1 MKHLLLLLSLALAA
15 CAPSATPS
23 PQTFQDVD
31 LVGGWRREPRIWD
44 AQRFAPH
51 VSYTAPDGKEQ
62 WLFQAFLFI
71 EGADVVHGKN
81 LGLAGEGISSS
92 KAEWEYQL
100 DLWLG
105 REGGVKA
112 LDQACASVAARIGA
126 PEKKRQVIICIP
138 DATMLENF
146 ADKSSSTTYWGNGLD
161 FARVEDQVKAYQW
174 YIDQTRERFQ
184 ALHCQ
189 YLELAGFYILS
200 EELNLPYDVP
210 LNCQYKRWE
219 TIIPAVADYVHASG
233 EGLYWIPYHMAPGYK
248 YWKDLGFDQ
257 AWMQPNWY
265 WDLYYGDHPFDKT
278 MEAVSTYG
286 LGMELEFEYSCI
298 YSQMP
303 EGTMGPDGAGKMIFH
318 PSDVPA
324 LQDRVRTYMQQYKD
338 AGLYGSGS
346 VALYSGSNALTQL
359 ATSPVAEDQALY
371 REICEFVLGNRGNQA
386 RTEVAVDE
394 NGRLQK
400 LALGGCNYAGG
411 APLWRLYYNTPEQ
424 KEIEISGA
432 YEKPSVRQVA
442 DTVFLDYDRIGGKD
456 FQLRLRIWTEGTM
469 VRFGATVVNKE
480 PHTIIR
486 ELQYP
491 LIGHLQLPDH
501 YKLLT
506 THTGGQ
512 IFDNPVWKIS
522 NVDVRPL
529 YMTPA
534 QKFRQYDLQ
543 YPRNAA
549 SNCFAFVGEED
560 GLYFGSHD
568 TSLQQTWHGLRTY
581 PDEGTI
587 GHVTEDFKHLE
598 AGFYRYPNAMCGDSW
613 SNDASVV
620 VPYTGDWTVTS
631 RIYRT
636 WADTWWQH
644 APVPQWVQDMTGWQR
659 IIFKHQYGEY
669 LRKYTDLPGRIAKAG
684 ESVGCNAVLAFGWWK
699 EGMDNGYP
707 NYTIDESQ
715 GGEQAWKQAIAQ
727 YRYGDSFAGQKNWPM
742 AGETA
747 AAPAGESAFAE
758 HLPGQGREA
767 TRSEG
772 AFPSPVNRLLLYFNG
787 RLIDV
792 ESNFY
797 RSGGSKVA
805 NKDNTGREFTEHYK
819 FTGEGTTLGYYDSR
833 TFVIADMSKRLW
845 RDQLI
850 AWADRAMS
858 YGADA
863 VFYDQLG
870 VAEEFPSWDLSREYP
885 VQDIFT
891 GRYKAE
897 ALKEIRDHIKAR
909 NPEFALGTEWLSDC
923 TSQFC
928 DFVHIVE
935 FTALPES
942 FPEWFRYTFPE
953 VVWSDRCVRDD
964 NDVPRRVNNT
974 LLKGLRNDI
983 EVFRCRGLID
993 ETPVYQAHLAQV
1005 NAIRHEFPELLLEG
1019 RYTAMDGFSCTNP
1032 AIVAR
1037 SYTVPGRMAVVATY
1051 TGEGSA
1057 KGRIKVPEYRLLES
1071 RIIGPAKVAGNAL
1084 DLGQNGLAVLIFEK

>member
-1 MKHLLLLLSLALAA
+1 MKNLLLILTTLLPLLACQGHQSPSSSPAA
-15 CAPSATPS
+15 Y
-23 PQTFQDVD
+23 QDID
-31 LVGGWRREPRIWD
+31 LVGYWHREPRQWD
-44 AQRFAPH
+44 AARFAPH
-51 VSYTAPDGKEQ
+51 VSWKAPDGSEH
-62 WLFQAFLFI
+62 WLFQAFIFL
-71 EGADVVHGKN
+71 EGSDWVHNKTLVMGHGESAGKDV
-81 LGLAGEGISSS
+81 
-92 KAEWEYQL
+92 WQYQL

-105 REGGVKA
+105 ADGGVAELDKACAEVAGRIGPPERKRGVIIGVPDAIMFQNFFDKTSSTAYWGDGLDFSKVEDRLKALRWYMDSAREMFKA
-112 LDQACASVAARIGA
+112 LDT
-126 PEKKRQVIICIP
+126 K
-138 DATMLENF
+138 
-146 ADKSSSTTYWGNGLD
+146 
-161 FARVEDQVKAYQW
+161 
-174 YIDQTRERFQ
+174 
-184 ALHCQ
+184 
-189 YLELAGFYILS
+189 YLELAGFYITA
-200 EELNLPYDVP
+200 EEIYLPYDIDV
-210 LNCQYKRWE
+210 NCRYKNSE
-219 TIIPAVADYVHASG
+219 EIIPAIADYCHAEG
-233 EGLYWIPYHMAPGYK
+233 QGLYWIPYHMGPGYK
-248 YWKDLGFDQ
+248 YWKKLGIDQ

-265 WDLYYGDHPFDKT
+265 WDHKAGEKHPFSKT
-278 MEAVSTYG
+278 IDAIKEADMS
-286 LGMELEFEYSCI
+286 GMELEFEFSGVLNE
-298 YSQMP
+298 MP
-303 EGTMGPDGAGKMIFH
+303 EGRLGPDGAGASTFTRA
-318 PSDVPA
+318 DVPA
-324 LQDRVRTYMQQYKD
+324 LQDRVRHYMQQFKD
-338 AGLYGSGS
+338 AGFYGKRSI
-346 VALYSGSNALTQL
+346 ALYSGSNALTQL
-359 ATSPVAEDQALY
+359 ATSPESCDRALY
-371 REICEFVLGNRGNQA
+371 DDLCRFILGNRGELPV
-386 RTEVAVDE
+386 TEVVIDE
-394 NGRLQK
+394 KGRLQK
-400 LALGGCNYAGG
+400 LAFGGRDYAGG
-411 APLWRLYYNTPEQ
+411 QALWRLYYNTPEQ
-424 KEIEISGA
+424 KEIQVCGA
-432 YEKPSVRQVA
+432 DETPVVSRDS
-442 DTVFLDYDRIGGKD
+442 DTIRLDYTRVGGKD
-456 FQLRLRIWTEGTM
+456 FALHLKIWTEGTL
-469 VRFGATVVNKE
+469 VRFGATVENNE

-491 LIGHLQLPDH
+491 LIGNLQIPSD

-549 SNCFAFVGEED
+549 SNCFAFVGSEH

-568 TSLQQTWHGLRTY
+568 TTLQQTWHGLRTY
-581 PDEGTI
+581 PDKMPDQVGHDDSVIAGSDIDTTVIAGSDRQSAI

-598 AGFYRYPNAMCGDSW
+598 AGFYRYPNAMYGDRW
-613 SNDASVV
+613 TCDASVV
-620 VPYTGDWTVTS
+620 VPYEGDWTATS
-631 RIYRT
+631 RIYRR
-636 WADTWWQH
+636 WADTWWHH
-644 APVPQWVQDMTGWQR
+644 APVPKWVQDMTGWQR

-707 NYTIDESQ
+707 NYTIDDSQ
-715 GGEQAWKQAIAQ
+715 GGEEAWKEAIAQ
-727 YRYGDSFAGQKNWPM
+727 YRQLG
-742 AGETA
+742 
-747 AAPAGESAFAE
+747 
-758 HLPGQGREA
+758 
-767 TRSEG
+767 
-772 AFPSPVNRLLLYFNG
+772 NRLLLYFNG

-792 ESNFY
+792 ESEFY
-797 RSGGSKVA
+797 RSGGGSAVA

-833 TFVIADMSKRLW
+833 TFVIADMSKREW
-845 RDQLI
+845 RDQLVK
-850 AWADRAMS
+850 WADRAMS

-870 VAEEFPSWDLSREYP
+870 VAEEFPNWDLSREYP

-993 ETPVYQAHLAQV
+993 ETPVYQEHLSKV

-1019 RYTAMDGFSCTNP
+1019 RYTATDGFSCSNP
-1032 AIVAR
+1032 ALTAR
-1037 SYTVPGRMAVVATY
+1037 SYTAGNRMAVVVTN
-1051 TGEGSA
+1051 TGAESRKGSVLA
-1057 KGRIKVPEYRLLES
+1057 PGYKLVDKRLLE
-1071 RIIGPAKVAGNAL
+1071 PASTSGNL
-1084 DLGQNGLAVLIFEK
+1084 VNLGQNGLAVLIFEK